1 VDRSQRRF
9 LLCLTVFAALAAVA
23 QHVSGMTELPL
34 YLAPLF
40 VISALLLCGRYL
52 GEDRIVRRWR
62 GLAPH
67 RRVRAVRGRWT
78 AVAERALA
86 DLLARSPRLERG
98 PPAPALA

>member
-1 VDRSQRRF
+1 VDRLQRRF

-40 VISALLLCGRYL
+40 VISTLLLCGRYL

-62 GLAPH
+62 GPAPH
-67 RRVRAVRGRWT
+67 RRVRPARGRWT
-78 AVAERALA
+78 AVAERPLA
-86 DLLARSPRLERG
+86 DLLARNPRVERG
-98 PPAPALA
+98 PPALASA